1 MGAQKKIERISECS
15 LHNQE
20 EVHMFFI
27 LSVLVAI
34 GSAIAW
40 RSARKG
46 GVSSQLSRGSSA
58 IFGAAAVIFTLL
70 AFGQTITVVP
80 AGYVGVVDFF
90 GTVSQNTLKAGINVI
105 NPLARVV
112 KFSVKTEELK
122 ETMDVPSKEGLT
134 VQLEISA
141 LFHLNPEKAA
151 EVYKSVGENY
161 VEILLVPQ
169 VRSVSRGVTAGYD
182 ARALYTSE
190 REVLAQM
197 IMSDLEKLVE
207 PRGITIEATPLRRI
221 GLPAGLTAS
230 IEEKLRAEQES
241 QRMQFVL
248 TKEKQEAERKR
259 IEAQGIS
266 DFQNIVTRGISEPL
280 LRWKGIEATEKIAA
294 SQNAKVIIIGAGKDG
309 LPLILDTK

>member
-1 MGAQKKIERISECS
+1 
-15 LHNQE
+15 
-20 EVHMFFI
+20 MFFI
-27 LSVLVAI
+27 LSALVSV
-34 GSAIAW
+34 GSFIAW
-40 RSARKG
+40 WSARKG
-46 GVSSQLSRGSSA
+46 SASSQLSRGSSA
-58 IFGAAAVIFTLL
+58 IFAAAGVIFALL
-70 AFGQTITVVP
+70 AFGQMITVVP
-80 AGYVGVVDFF
+80 AGNVGVVDFF
-90 GTVSQNTLKAGINVI
+90 GTVSQNTLKAGINLI

-112 KFSVKTEELK
+112 KFSVQTEELK

-161 VEILLVPQ
+161 IQVLLVPQ

-197 IMSDLEKLVE
+197 IMADLEKLVA

-294 SQNAKVIIIGAGKDG
+294 SPNAKVIIIGAGKDG

>member
-1 MGAQKKIERISECS
+1 
-15 LHNQE
+15 
-20 EVHMFFI
+20 MFFI

-40 RSARKG
+40 WSARKG
-46 GVSSQLSRGSSA
+46 AVSSQLSRGSSA
-58 IFGAAAVIFTLL
+58 IFGVAAVIFALL
-70 AFGQTITVVP
+70 AFGQMITVVP
-80 AGYVGVVDFF
+80 AGNVGVVDFF
-90 GTVSQNTLKAGINVI
+90 GSVSQNTLKAGINLI

-197 IMSDLEKLVE
+197 IMADLEKLVA

-294 SQNAKVIIIGAGKDG
+294 SPNAKVIIIGAGKDG

>member
-1 MGAQKKIERISECS
+1 
-15 LHNQE
+15 
-20 EVHMFFI
+20 MFFI
-27 LSVLVAI
+27 LSVVVAV
-34 GSAIAW
+34 GSFIAW
-40 RSARKG
+40 WSARKG
-46 GVSSQLSRGSSA
+46 ASSSQLSRGSSA
-58 IFGAAAVIFTLL
+58 IFGAAGVIFALL
-70 AFGQTITVVP
+70 AFGQMITVVP
-80 AGYVGVVDFF
+80 AGNVGVVDFF
-90 GTVSQNTLKAGINVI
+90 GTVSQTTLKAGINLI

-141 LFHLNPEKAA
+141 LFHLNPDKAA
-151 EVYKSVGENY
+151 EIYKSVGENY

-197 IMSDLEKLVE
+197 IMADLEKLVE

>member
-1 MGAQKKIERISECS
+1 
-15 LHNQE
+15 
-20 EVHMFFI
+20 MFFI

-34 GSAIAW
+34 GSFIAW
-40 RSARKG
+40 GAARRGSA
-46 GVSSQLSRGSSA
+46 SSQLSRGSSA

-70 AFGQTITVVP
+70 AFGQMFTVVP
-80 AGYVGVVDFF
+80 AGNVGVVDFF
-90 GTVSQNTLKAGINVI
+90 GTVSDNTLKAGINMV

-141 LFHLNPEKAA
+141 LFHLNPDKAA

-161 VEILLVPQ
+161 VDILLVPQ

-197 IMSDLEKLVE
+197 IMADLAKLVE